1 MQLKPGQLY
10 LGHPID
16 AAGGKPSAE
25 LLTLE
30 ARDLTTHGVIVG
42 MTGSGKTGL
51 GAVLLEEVL
60 LAGVPALILDPKGDM
75 TNLVLNFPDLAPTD
89 FLPWVNEG
97 DAARAGLSSADFA
110 AQAARSWRE
119 GLASDGIDGARMR
132 RLKEGVAWSIYT
144 PGSGAGLPLNILGS
158 LKAPAPGADLE
169 LLREEIEGFVSSLL
183 GLAGIDADPLASR
196 EHVLLSNLVERAWAA
211 GQDLDLPTLI
221 GQIHQPPLRKL
232 GVFEI
237 DSFFP
242 ERERLQLALR
252 LNGLVASPSFGAWIS
267 GRALDIGG
275 LLRSPDGRPA
285 AAIVYLAHLS
295 EEERQFAVTL
305 LLSKLVTWMRAQPG
319 TSDLRALVYM
329 DEVFGYAPPTAN
341 PPAKKPILTLLK
353 QARAYGVGMVLA
365 TQNPVDLDYKAL
377 SNAGTWCIGRL
388 QTERD
393 RARLIDGLGAASGA
407 TDLGHLDA
415 QIGALAKRQFVLQT
429 AGGPG
434 PRLFGSRWAMSYL
447 RGPLTRAQIQVLS
460 AEDPARRAAASGAGA
475 APAAEA
481 DDAARTRAAGLPGAA
496 SLAPKAP
503 GLAEDE
509 SPVAPRIASG
519 IPVRY
524 LRPDAPWAAKVGAV
538 AGGRR
543 LQAALAARVHLR
555 FDESRAGIDQRE
567 EWEAIFH
574 PLGETL
580 DASAAVQVDYDGRD
594 FGDEAPA
601 GAVYVLPEARVDT
614 QGWFRDAEARIKA
627 HLLRQRELEL
637 WRCPTLRLVSRPG
650 ESRADFAARCEMAAD
665 AEADREAAALRDKLE
680 QRLERLREAI
690 QAGAAREERLEA
702 EAASRRN
709 ATWLSGAGAVLG
721 AFLGGRSTTS
731 KLSRIAR
738 SMSTVQS
745 RQATASRAQE
755 RLEDARERAAD
766 QEAEL
771 ERLEQELA
779 EALVG
784 IDARWSAAA
793 SALESLKVGLEADDV
808 GVDEL
813 VLAWLPRG

>member
-1 MQLKPGQLY
+1 MNLKPGQLY

-16 AAGGKPSAE
+16 ATSGKPGPE
-25 LLTLE
+25 LLTLD

-60 LAGVPALILDPKGDM
+60 LSGVPALILDPKGDM
-75 TNLVLNFPDLAPTD
+75 TNLVLNFPDLASAD
-89 FLPWVNEG
+89 FQPWVNEG
-97 DAARAGLSSADFA
+97 DAARAGLGVPDFA
-110 AQAARSWRE
+110 AQAARTWRE
-119 GLASDGIDGARMR
+119 GLAADGIDGARMR
-132 RLKEGVAWSIYT
+132 RLKDGVRWSIYT
-144 PGSGAGLPLNILGS
+144 PGSTAGLPLNILGS
-158 LKAPAPGADLE
+158 LRAPAPGADLE
-169 LLREEIEGFVSSLL
+169 ALRDEIEGFVGSLL
-183 GLAGIDADPLASR
+183 GLAGIQADPLASR

-211 GQDLDLPTLI
+211 GQDLDLATLI

-232 GVFEI
+232 GVFEV

-267 GRALDIGG
+267 GTPLDMERM
-275 LLRSPDGRPA
+275 LKAPDGRPA

-305 LLSKLVTWMRAQPG
+305 VLGRLVTWMRAQAG

-353 QARAYGVGMVLA
+353 QARAFGVGMVLA

-407 TDLGHLDA
+407 TDLDRLDA

-434 PRLFGSRWAMSYL
+434 PRLFASRWAMSYL
-447 RGPLTRAQIQVLS
+447 RGPLTRAQLQILTAQ
-460 AEDPARRAAASGAGA
+460 DPARHSGPADPAAVTARSGAD
-475 APAAEA
+475 A
-481 DDAARTRAAGLPGAA
+481 DGLPGAA
-496 SLAPKAP
+496 SLAQAP
-503 GLAEDE
+503 AAAGLAEDE
-509 SPVAPRIASG
+509 SPVAPRVAAG

-524 LRPDAPWAAKVGAV
+524 LRPDAPWAAQVGAGS
-538 AGGRR
+538 APRR

-555 FDESRAGIDQRE
+555 FDDSRAGIDHRE
-567 EWEAIFH
+567 EWEAILC
-574 PLGETL
+574 PLGEAL
-580 DASAAVQVDYDGRD
+580 DPSAAVQVDYDSRD
-594 FGDEAPA
+594 FTEAAPP
-601 GAVYVLPEARVDT
+601 GATYRLPEARVDT
-614 QGWFRDAEARIKA
+614 QAWFREAESRLKA
-627 HLLRQRELEL
+627 HLLRQRQLEL
-637 WRCPTLRLVSRPG
+637 WRCAELKLVSRPG
-650 ESRADFAARCEMAAD
+650 ESRADFAARCTAAAD
-665 AEADREAAALRDKLE
+665 AAADREAAALRGKLE
-680 QRLERLREAI
+680 QRLDRLRDSI
-690 QAGAAREERLEA
+690 QATQDREEKLEA

-745 RQATASRAQE
+745 RQATAARAE
-755 RLEDARERAAD
+755 DRLAAARDRGAD
-766 QEAEL
+766 QVAEL
-771 ERLEQELA
+771 ERLEQELGA
-779 EALVG
+779 ELVA
-784 IDARWSAAA
+784 IDARWTAAA
-793 SALESLKVGLEADDV
+793 GAIDTVQIGLEAADL

-813 VLAWLPRG
+813 MLVWLPTA